1 MGLVGPRLG
10 DFPVLAELTVEIA
23 ARRGQGEGAA
33 GREDVKERF
42 FLHRIHVDGAGV
54 AIDERVI
61 AAVHV
66 LTHAAVSPFTRSHL
80 AKSGTELTPNIAP
93 GELGEKRRRL
103 SAEEA
108 FLQA

>member
-10 DFPVLAELTVEIA
+10 DLPILAELAVEVA
-23 ARRGQGEGAA
+23 ARRGQGEGAT
-33 GREDVKERF
+33 GGEEVEERF

-54 AIDERVI
+54 AIDERII

-66 LTHAAVSPFTRSHL
+66 LTNAAVSPFTRSHL
-80 AKSGTELTPNIAP
+80 AKSRTKLTANIAP
-93 GELGEKRRRL
+93 GELGEKWRRL
-103 SAEEA
+103 SAKIA